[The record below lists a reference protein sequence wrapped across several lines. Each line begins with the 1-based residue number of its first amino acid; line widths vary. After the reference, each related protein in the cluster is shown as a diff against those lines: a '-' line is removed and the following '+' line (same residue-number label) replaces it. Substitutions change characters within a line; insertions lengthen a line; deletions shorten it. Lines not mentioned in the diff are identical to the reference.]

1 MKTAY
6 PTFIAKSDNC
16 YLVFVPDF
24 KIYTEGSSFV
34 EAIEMARDAIASKG
48 ITYENEGI
56 IVPKP
61 SDSEEAISKAEAEAD
76 DIFDYSKGVL
86 TYVDVNF
93 SEYREKYDNRM
104 VRRNVT
110 LPAWLNYEAEK
121 INLNVS
127 KFLQEALKEK
137 VASK

>member
-6 PTFIAKSDNC
+6 PTFIAKNDNC

-24 KIYTEGSSFV
+24 EIYTEGSSFV
-34 EAIEMARDAIASKG
+34 DAIEMARDAIASKG

-56 IVPKP
+56 IVPRP

>member
-6 PTFIAKSDNC
+6 PTFIAKNDNC
-16 YLVFVPDF
+16 CLVFVPDF
-24 KIYTEGSSFV
+24 EIYTEGSSFV
-34 EAIEMARDAIASKG
+34 DAIEMARDAIASKG

-56 IVPKP
+56 IVPRP